1 MNMSPEEIQGRIL
14 YRDAMMLVINKPAGI
29 AVHEAHPNAR
39 HRGHHMEQY
48 FPHLMF
54 GLPQSPMLAHRL
66 DKDTSGCLVLG
77 RHRKALDDLSKLFRE
92 SKMEKVYWAIVK
104 GRPAEDQGRI
114 DMPLGKMDRSKG
126 WWMKPDPE
134 GLPAQTDWRVCGRSH
149 DFTWLELKPET
160 GRTHQ
165 LRVHCQAMGWP
176 ILGDPIYG
184 DGKET
189 GEMLHLHARGITIP
203 LYKNKSPISV
213 EAPPPPHMRERL
225 NACGYS
231 ES

>member
-1 MNMSPEEIQGRIL
+1 MSPEEIQGRIL

-54 GLPQSPMLAHRL
+54 GLPQPPMLAHRL

-92 SKMEKVYWAIVK
+92 SKMEKVYWALVQ
-104 GRPAEDQGRI
+104 GGPAEDRGRI

-134 GLPAQTDWRVCGRSH
+134 GLPAQTEWFVMGRAAGV
-149 DFTWLELKPET
+149 TWIELKPET
-160 GRTHQ
+160 GQIGRAH
-165 LRVHCQAMGWP
+165 V
-176 ILGDPIYG
+176 
-184 DGKET
+184 
-189 GEMLHLHARGITIP
+189 
-203 LYKNKSPISV
+203 
-213 EAPPPPHMRERL
+213 
-225 NACGYS
+225 
-231 ES
+231 